1 MDKPPQIN
9 VNISSRQFS
18 QPDFLDE
25 IEEILEQTGLP
36 PESLGLEITENV
48 LMDPSANVDKIV
60 QDMQT
65 LGVKLQIDDFGT
77 GYSSLGYLQRFPIA
91 TLKIDQIF
99 INRLDS
105 NGDRANIVKTIL
117 ALANELGM
125 EAVAEGVENLNQFNK
140 LKELHCPYVQG
151 YFVSKPIDQEHASE
165 MLKSNNSFHTDT
177 AVEIEDCLTSST
189 VTSQSSSLDR

>member
-1 MDKPPQIN
+1 MEEPPRIN

-25 IEEILEQTGLP
+25 IKEVLEQTGLL

-48 LMDPSANVDKIV
+48 LMDPSANVDKVV
-60 QDMQT
+60 QDMQK

-125 EAVAEGVENLNQFNK
+125 EAVAEGVENLTQFEK
-140 LKELHCPYVQG
+140 LKEMECPYVQG
-151 YFVSKPIDQEHASE
+151 YYVSKPIDQEHAFE
-165 MLKSNNSFHTDT
+165 MLKSNTGIAIDLQMN
-177 AVEIEDCLTSST
+177 EI
-189 VTSQSSSLDR
+189 LDAPK